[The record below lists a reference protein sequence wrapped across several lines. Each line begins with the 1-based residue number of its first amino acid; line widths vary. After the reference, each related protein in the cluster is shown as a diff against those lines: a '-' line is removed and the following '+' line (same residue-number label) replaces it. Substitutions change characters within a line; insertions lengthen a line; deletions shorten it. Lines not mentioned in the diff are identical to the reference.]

1 MGGGQMV
8 MLHKGNMLRS
18 PLPSGEGLGVRV
30 RAKRDAGFSRKS
42 STSRADRTLTPT
54 PLPRGEGLKWRFVG
68 CLLLLLLLLIQPVYA
83 TTATQTFHDLYT
95 REWQWRQQQFA
106 GADDEDSTAHAADHL
121 PKVDATAQV
130 TRERYW
136 SDVLTQLNAIPERQL
151 SQQDQVN
158 YEVYK
163 QQIET
168 LLNDQKF
175 KTWQIPFNS
184 DSAFWSDLGFTARG
198 HFANAKDCQNYLGKL
213 RDIPRYFD
221 EQIANMRLGL
231 ARGFTQPKAVL
242 AGRDQSIAAV
252 VDATGEKN
260 LFYAPFKQMPAIIP
274 DAQQAALRK
283 QALATIE
290 QDVIPAY
297 TKLLTFMRDDYIPH
311 ARTTIAA
318 EDLPD
323 GKAFYPSQ
331 IREYTTLDMSPEAIH
346 ALGLKEMASI
356 HQQMLD
362 TIKQTGFKGNFADF
376 LHFLRTDPR
385 FYAKTPEELLKDAA
399 WIAKEVDG
407 KVGDYIGR
415 LPRRRFAIKPVP
427 PDLAPIYTGGRGGPG
442 IYLVNTYDLPSRPL
456 YSLPA
461 LTLHESSPGHAL
473 QMPLAEEMHDL
484 PDFRRYTYISA
495 YGEGWA
501 LYCEYLGQEMGMY
514 QTPYEQFGYL
524 SYQAWRAARLVVDT
538 GLHHLHWTREQA
550 REYLRE
556 NTALAEHEIDTE
568 VDRYIAWPGQ
578 ALSYYLG
585 EMEIRDDRAR
595 AEKALGEKFDIRA
608 FHDAVL
614 ATGSVP
620 LPVLHRQIDRFI
632 ADGGKSPYA
641 QP

>member
-1 MGGGQMV
+1 
-8 MLHKGNMLRS
+8 ML
-18 PLPSGEGLGVRV
+18 
-30 RAKRDAGFSRKS
+30 
-42 STSRADRTLTPT
+42 
-54 PLPRGEGLKWRFVG
+54 FV
-68 CLLLLLLLLIQPVYA
+68 IQPVLAA
-83 TTATQTFHDLYT
+83 TDADQTFHDLYT
-95 REWQWRQQQFA
+95 HEWQWRQQQFA
-106 GADDEDSTAHAADHL
+106 GADDEDSQGKTADHL
-121 PKVDATAQV
+121 PKVDAATQAM
-130 TRERYW
+130 REQYW
-136 SDVLTQLNAIPERQL
+136 NNVLSQLDAIPEAQL
-151 SQQDQVN
+151 SAEDQVN
-158 YEVYK
+158 YAVYK

-168 LLNDQKF
+168 LQSDQTF
-175 KTWQIPFNS
+175 KTWQMPFNS
-184 DSAFWSDLGFTARG
+184 DSAFWSDLGFAARD
-198 HFANAKDCQNYLGKL
+198 HFANAKDYQNYLGKL

-231 ARGFTQPKAVL
+231 ARGFTHPQIILK
-242 AGRDQSIAAV
+242 GRDQSIEAV
-252 VDATGEKN
+252 VDAQGEQN
-260 LFYAPFKQMPAIIP
+260 LFYAPFKQMPASVP
-274 DAQQAALRK
+274 AEQQAALRA
-283 QALATIE
+283 QALAAIK
-290 QDVIPAY
+290 QKVIPAY
-297 TKLLTFMRDDYIPH
+297 AKLLAFMRNEYMPH
-311 ARTTIAA
+311 ARTTLAA

-323 GKAFYPSQ
+323 GQALYRSK
-331 IREYTTLDMSPEAIH
+331 ILEYTTLDMGPDAIH

-356 HQQMLD
+356 HQQMLVI
-362 TIKQTGFKGNFADF
+362 IKQTGFKGSFSDF
-376 LHFLRTDPR
+376 LQFLRTDPR
-385 FYAKTPEELLKDAA
+385 FYAKTPDELLKDAA

-407 KVGDYIGR
+407 KVGDYIGH

-473 QMPLAEEMHDL
+473 QMPLAEEMQGL

-550 REYLRE
+550 RDYLRQ

-585 EMEIRDDRAR
+585 EIEIREDRAR

-614 ATGSVP
+614 STGSVP
-620 LPVLHRQIDRFI
+620 LPVLHRRIDQFI
-632 ADGGKSPYA
+632 AKGGESPYA